1 MKAVGYFQPRSI
13 DHPESLIDLSL
24 PGPRPGDHDLLVAVQ
39 AVSVNPVDT
48 KVRASRA
55 SSDNATPVVLG
66 WDAVGTVLEVGA
78 VVEGFSPGDRVWYA
92 GDITRAGSNAQQ
104 QVVDARIVSKAP
116 ETLSD
121 AQSAAMPLTAITAWE
136 LLFDR
141 LQVPRTEDAGAT
153 PPAALLIT
161 GGAGGVGSI
170 LIQLARRLTG
180 LTVVSTA
187 SRPETRQWCVDL
199 GAHHVIDHR
208 QPLAPQLASL
218 TDLPPVRYV
227 ASLTQTARH
236 YPALIEL
243 LAPQG
248 RLALIDDFDAQA
260 VDIRL
265 AKPKSISL
273 HWEMMFARSRF
284 QTEDMAEQGR
294 LLAEVAR
301 LMDEG
306 TLRSTLTEVL
316 GPIDAA
322 TLRQAHARL
331 ESGTTLGKLVLEGFA
346 P

>member
-1 MKAVGYFQPRSI
+1 MKAVGYFQSRSI
-13 DHPESLIDLSL
+13 DHPESLIDLTV
-24 PGPRPGDHDLLVAVQ
+24 PAPRPGERDLLVAVQ

-55 SSDNATPVVLG
+55 AAGDGAPVVLG
-66 WDAVGTVLEVGA
+66 WDAVGTVLEVGSA
-78 VVEGFSPGDRVWYA
+78 VEGFAPGDRVWYA
-92 GDITRAGSNAQQ
+92 GDITRQGSNAQQ
-104 QVVDARIVSKAP
+104 QVVDARIVSRAP
-116 ETLSD
+116 SSLSD
-121 AQSAAMPLTAITAWE
+121 AQAAAMPLTVITAWE

-141 LQVPRTEDAGAT
+141 LQVPRADALSASPAT
-153 PPAALLIT
+153 LLIT

-180 LTVVSTA
+180 LTVVVTA
-187 SRPETRQWCVDL
+187 SRPETRQWCLDM
-199 GAHHVIDHR
+199 GAHHVIDH
-208 QPLAPQLASL
+208 QEALGPQWALL
-218 TDLPPVRYV
+218 GDLPPVRYV
-227 ASLTQTARH
+227 ASLTHTGRH
-236 YPALIEL
+236 YAALIDL

-248 RLALIDDFDAQA
+248 RLGLIDDFDAQA

-284 QTEDMAEQGR
+284 QTDDMAEQGR

-301 LMDEG
+301 LMDAR
-306 TLRSTLTEVL
+306 TLRTTLAEVM

-331 ESGTTLGKLVLEGFA
+331 ESGTMLGKLVLEGFGS
-346 P
+346 